1 MRSSGETSREQ
12 EIPRAGDLIRIL
24 GTEWLARPEMSE
36 VGVVIG
42 PHKGD
47 HGYYNVL
54 LRGVMYS
61 IHLSD
66 LVLERRAG
74 QE

>member
-1 MRSSGETSREQ
+1 MG
-12 EIPRAGDLIRIL
+12 
-24 GTEWLARPEMSE
+24 E